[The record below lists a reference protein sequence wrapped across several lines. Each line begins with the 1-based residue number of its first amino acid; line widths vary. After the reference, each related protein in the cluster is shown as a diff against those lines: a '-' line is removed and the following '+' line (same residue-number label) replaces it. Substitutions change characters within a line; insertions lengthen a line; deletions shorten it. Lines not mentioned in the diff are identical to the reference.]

1 MVRGSNCLAQ
11 FYKKARTR
19 KGEFCKPLRRKT
31 LECASFLST
40 HDTETLEILG
50 FQAFFCFKKLN
61 KILVNR
67 LDANFHANAISVC
80 LKPLYLHR
88 RAIAA
93 RAAELKLDR
102 F

>member
-40 HDTETLEILG
+40 HDILNEVRFSNIFIEKRTSYVWKALCIKAFLFYVLVSVFQKSQNAEIL
-50 FQAFFCFKKLN
+50 FLLC
-61 KILVNR
+61 
-67 LDANFHANAISVC
+67 DAI
-80 LKPLYLHR
+80 
-88 RAIAA
+88 
-93 RAAELKLDR
+93 
-102 F
+102 